1 MIKNRIIITLI
12 LSSIIFGQTVS
23 EKPKKP
29 FMNTNDISFLGTS
42 NRITSILDEAKQFL
56 SDAIIAKKGNLESRT
71 YFPIVRN
78 DEGSNVL
85 GEYKSL
91 KEAVLKMETEICME
105 VEFGIWSDFAEEG
118 LKEVA

>member
-1 MIKNRIIITLI
+1 MKISNIKLPGTFAELETTAY
-12 LSSIIFGQTVS
+12 GYKVT
-23 EKPKKP
+23 
-29 FMNTNDISFLGTS
+29 NTS
-42 NRITSILDEAKQFL
+42 

-71 YFPIVRN
+71 YFPIVRT

-105 VEFGIWSDFAEEG
+105 VEFGVWSEFAEEEL
-118 LKEVA
+118 LKIA

>member
-1 MIKNRIIITLI
+1 MKISNIKLPGTFAELETTAY
-12 LSSIIFGQTVS
+12 GYKVT
-23 EKPKKP
+23 
-29 FMNTNDISFLGTS
+29 NTS
-42 NRITSILDEAKQFL
+42 

-71 YFPIVRN
+71 YFPIVRT

-105 VEFGIWSDFAEEG
+105 VEFGTWSEFAEEG
-118 LKEVA
+118 LKEVS